1 LTTLLKS
8 DLVSVRRSFHGGC
21 ETEDTDVVFAVFGV
35 AELVYQELDTV
46 GRGANETE
54 ASEVAHLLSVMV
66 VQAIGQVDL
75 VVQQS
80 GLGCCR

>member
-1 LTTLLKS
+1 LTILLKS

-21 ETEDTDVVFAVFGV
+21 ESERTDVVFAVFRV

-46 GRGANETE
+46 RRGTNEAE
-54 ASEVAHLLSVMV
+54 ASKVAHLLPVLI

-75 VVQQS
+75 VV
-80 GLGCCR
+80 

>member
-8 DLVSVRRSFHGGC
+8 DLVSVRRSFHGDC
-21 ETEDTDVVFAVFGV
+21 KTERTNVVFAVFRV

-46 GRGANETE
+46 GGGANEAE
-54 ASEVAHLLSVMV
+54 ASEVAHLLSVMI

-75 VVQQS
+75 VV
-80 GLGCCR
+80 

>member
-21 ETEDTDVVFAVFGV
+21 RAGHTDVVFAVFRV

-46 GRGANETE
+46 GRRTDETE
-54 ASEVAHLLSVMV
+54 ASEVAHLLSVVV

-75 VVQQS
+75 VVQES
-80 GLGCCR
+80 GLGCC